1 LTRKGKGT
9 KWMLV
14 VDSHGTPL
22 GMHLAGAN
30 QAEVQLAE
38 RTLDRIR
45 VTRRRGRPRTR
56 PDRLV
61 ADRGYDSGPFRRA
74 LQRRGIRVCIPP
86 KRRPKSWKAKRG
98 RPIVVDS
105 ALYRER
111 WRVERTF
118 AWLGN
123 RRRLL
128 VRWERL
134 LTVYQGFFTFALMLI
149 AINRLLK

>member
-1 LTRKGKGT
+1 
-9 KWMLV
+9 MLV
-14 VDSHGTPL
+14 VDGQGTPL

-30 QAEVQLAE
+30 AAEVHLAE
-38 RTLDRIR
+38 PTLASIR
-45 VTRRRGRPRTR
+45 VARHRGRPRTR
-56 PDRLV
+56 PARLV
-61 ADRGYDSGPFRRA
+61 ADRGYDSGSFRRA
-74 LQRRGIRVCIPP
+74 LRRRGIKACIPP
-86 KRRPKSWKAKRG
+86 KRRPASWKPKRG
-98 RPIVVDS
+98 RPVGADP

-111 WRVERTF
+111 WHVERTF

-134 LTVYQGFFTFALMLI
+134 LSVYQGFFTFALMLI

>member
-1 LTRKGKGT
+1 
-9 KWMLV
+9 MLV

-22 GMHLAGAN
+22 GMHLDSAN
-30 QAEVQLAE
+30 QAEVHLAE
-38 RTLDRIR
+38 RTLDSIR
-45 VTRRRGRPRTR
+45 VVRRRGRPKKR

-74 LQRRGIRVCIPP
+74 LRRRGIRACIPP
-86 KRRPKSWKAKRG
+86 KRRPKAWKPKRG
-98 RPIVVDS
+98 RPVVADPT
-105 ALYRER
+105 LYRER